1 MMTVDTYSLSEVI
14 RVAEIHPFYN
24 SDTKYPPDPEA
35 IQKALQASPTEP
47 KHTELSL
54 QPLLKKNDIYRVI
67 KRLTNDTNPRNE
79 YRRSVYISTTG
90 GGSGG
95 LPLMFATDT
104 VENRKHRAVFGQF
117 LNTCGVVEPHD
128 WVLTTHTSGFLYR
141 SLDLISEIFEN
152 AGASVL
158 CAGSRMDAA
167 EAVHCLINYRAN
179 VLTGDS
185 SQIIHIVHHISTL
198 PAEQRSE
205 VRINKVVYTSDLMT
219 PTQRTYISKILGA
232 VKILSILGSA
242 EAGPYAISNPDLTG
256 NCASSSRDFVF
267 DTRTMLIEILHS
279 STLTEDP
286 SCRCGGKSVPEG
298 EQGII
303 VQTSLQRLRN
313 PLVRYITGDVG
324 SIHPMPEA
332 AAGIIP
338 KSELKHFRVLRLGG
352 RDRRFSFKWFGE
364 YFNFEEI
371 ENLMQTEGSG
381 ILQWQLILDSFD
393 SSPQSTL
400 EVRILRAAAGEGIL
414 ASETFVDMINTFF
427 FVFPEN
433 QHLFKVNFLNYLEG
447 FEKSSTGNKVMK
459 LVNRFD

>member
-1 MMTVDTYSLSEVI
+1 MTSDTYSLSEVI
-14 RVAEIHPFYN
+14 RVAKIHPFYN
-24 SDTKYPPDPEA
+24 ADQKYPPDAEA
-35 IQKALQASPTEP
+35 IHKALQSSPTKPEQ
-47 KHTELSL
+47 TDLDL

-67 KRLTNDTNPRNE
+67 KRLTNDTNPKNE

-104 VENRKHRAVFGQF
+104 KENRKHRAVFGEF
-117 LNTCGVVEPHD
+117 LQTCRVIEPQD

-141 SLDLISEIFEN
+141 SLDLISEICEN

-158 CAGSRMDAA
+158 CAGSRMEAA
-167 EAVHCLINYRAN
+167 EVVHALINYRVN

-185 SQIIHIVHHISTL
+185 TQIINIVHHISTL

-205 VRINKVVYTSDLMT
+205 IGITKVMYTSDLMT
-219 PTQRTYISKILGA
+219 ATQRAYISKTLGA
-232 VKILSILGSA
+232 VKIVSILGSA

-256 NCASSSRDFVF
+256 HCACSARDFVF
-267 DTRTMLIEILHS
+267 DTRTMLIEIFHPSAVDEDS
-279 STLTEDP
+279 SGP
-286 SCRCGGKSVPEG
+286 FGGKPLPEG

-324 SIHPMPEA
+324 SIHAMPKA
-332 AAGIIP
+332 AAEE
-338 KSELKHFRVLRLGG
+338 SELKHLRVLRLGG
-352 RDRRFSFKWFGE
+352 RDRRFSFKWYGE
-364 YFNFEEI
+364 YFNFDEI

-381 ILQWQLILDSFD
+381 VLQWQVILDSFD

-400 EVRILRAAAGEGIL
+400 EVRMLRAAAGEGVL
-414 ASETFVDMINTFF
+414 ETETFVEMVNTFF
-427 FVFPEN
+427 YVFPEN
-433 QHLFKVNFLNYLEG
+433 QQLFKINFLDSLEG
-447 FEKSSTGNKVMK
+447 FEKSSTGNKIIK
-459 LVNRFD
+459 FVNRFD

>member
-1 MMTVDTYSLSEVI
+1 MTSDTYSLSEVI
-14 RVAEIHPFYN
+14 RVAKIHPFYN
-24 SDTKYPPDPEA
+24 ADQKYPPVPEA
-35 IQKALQASPTEP
+35 IQKALQCSTTPEQTDID
-47 KHTELSL
+47 L

-67 KRLTNDTNPRNE
+67 QRLTNDTDPRNG

-104 VENRKHRAVFGQF
+104 KENRKHRAVFGEF
-117 LNTCGVVEPHD
+117 LQICRVIEPQD

-141 SLDLISEIFEN
+141 SLDLISEICEN

-167 EAVHCLINYRAN
+167 EVVHALINYRVN

-185 SQIIHIVHHISTL
+185 SQIIQIVHHISTL

-205 VRINKVVYTSDLMT
+205 IRVSKVMYTSDLMT
-219 PTQRTYISKILGA
+219 ATQRAYVSKILGA

-256 NCASSSRDFVF
+256 HCACSSRDFVF
-267 DTRTMLIEILHS
+267 DTRTMLIEIFHPSTVDEDS
-279 STLTEDP
+279 S
-286 SCRCGGKSVPEG
+286 SGQFGGKPVPEG

-324 SIHPMPEA
+324 SIHSMPNA
-332 AAGIIP
+332 AAEIIP
-338 KSELKHFRVLRLGG
+338 ESELKHLRVLRLGG

-364 YFNFEEI
+364 YFNFDEI
-371 ENLMQTEGSG
+371 ENLMQTDGSG
-381 ILQWQLILDSFD
+381 ILQWQVILDSFD

-400 EVRILRAAAGEGIL
+400 EVRMLRAAAGKGVL
-414 ASETFVDMINTFF
+414 DTETFVEMVNTFF

-433 QHLFKVNFLNYLEG
+433 RHLFKVNFLDSIEG
-447 FEKSSTGNKVMK
+447 FEKSSTGNKIMK
-459 LVNRFD
+459 LINRFD

>member
-1 MMTVDTYSLSEVI
+1 MTSDTYSLSEVI
-14 RVAEIHPFYN
+14 KVAEIHPFYN
-24 SDTKYPPDPEA
+24 ADRKYPPDPEA
-35 IQKALQASPTEP
+35 IHKALQYSSTES
-47 KHTELSL
+47 KQIDLHL
-54 QPLLKKNDIYRVI
+54 QPLLRKDDIYRVI
-67 KRLTNDTNPRNE
+67 KRLTNDTDPRNE

-104 VENRKHRAVFGQF
+104 KENRKQRAVFGEF
-117 LNTCGVVEPHD
+117 LKICKVIEPND
-128 WVLTTHTSGFLYR
+128 WVLSTHTSGFLYR
-141 SLDLISEIFEN
+141 SLDLVSEILEN

-167 EAVHCLINYRAN
+167 EVVHTLINYRVN

-205 VRINKVVYTSDLMT
+205 IRVNKVIYTSDLMT
-219 PTQRTYISKILGA
+219 FTQRSYILKVLGA

-242 EAGPYAISNPDLTG
+242 EAGPYAIANPDITG
-256 NCASSSRDFVF
+256 RCISSARDFVF

-279 STLTEDP
+279 STINED
-286 SCRCGGKSVPEG
+286 SSFGKFGGKPVPEG

-324 SIHPMPEA
+324 SIHRIPEA
-332 AAGIIP
+332 AAGLLP
-338 KSELKHFRVLRLGG
+338 ESEVKYLRVLRLGG

-381 ILQWQLILDSFD
+381 ILQWQVILDSFD

-400 EVRILRAAAGEGIL
+400 EVRMLRAAAGEGVMDRN
-414 ASETFVDMINTFF
+414 TFVALVETFF

-433 QHLFKVNFLNYLEG
+433 RHLFRVNLLDDLEG
-447 FEKSSTGNKVMK
+447 FEKSSTGNKIMK

>member
-1 MMTVDTYSLSEVI
+1 MASDTYSLSEVI
-14 RVAEIHPFYN
+14 RVAEIHPFY
-24 SDTKYPPDPEA
+24 DADRKYPPDSEA
-35 IQKALQASPTEP
+35 IQKALQYSPTEP
-47 KHTELSL
+47 KQTNLDL
-54 QPLLKKNDIYRVI
+54 QPLLRKDDIYRVI
-67 KRLTNDTNPRNE
+67 KQLTNDTDPRNE
-79 YRRSVYISTTG
+79 YRRSAYISTTG

-104 VENRKHRAVFGQF
+104 RENRKHRAVFGEF
-117 LNTCGVVEPHD
+117 LKICKVIEPHD

-141 SLDLISEIFEN
+141 SLDLVSEILEN

-167 EAVHCLINYRAN
+167 EVVHTLINYRVN

-205 VRINKVVYTSDLMT
+205 IRINKVIYTSDLMT
-219 PTQRTYISKILGA
+219 YTQRGYVSKILGG

-256 NCASSSRDFVF
+256 RCTLSARDFVF
-267 DTRTMLIEILHS
+267 DTRAMLIEILHS
-279 STLTEDP
+279 STINED
-286 SCRCGGKSVPEG
+286 SSVGKCGGRPVPEG

-313 PLVRYITGDVG
+313 PLVRYITGDIG
-324 SIHPMPEA
+324 SIHTMPEI

-338 KSELKHFRVLRLGG
+338 ESELKHFRVLRLGG

-364 YFNFEEI
+364 YFNFDEI

-381 ILQWQLILDSFD
+381 ILQWQVILDSFD

-400 EVRILRAAAGEGIL
+400 EVRMLRAAAGDGVL
-414 ASETFVDMINTFF
+414 DKETFVNLVDNFF

-433 QHLFKVNFLNYLEG
+433 RHLFRVNFLDDLEG
-447 FEKSSTGNKVMK
+447 FEKSSTGNKIMK